1 MPLSPLIAIVDDDP
15 DVRASLDS
23 LMRSA
28 GLDARC
34 FDGARELLDARDAAT
49 VTCVVTDLHMPDMT
63 GLELQNE
70 LTRRGW
76 IQPVIFMTAFPT
88 DATRK
93 QAFAAGAAAF
103 LTKPIDPDAL
113 LDAIEAATN

>member
-1 MPLSPLIAIVDDDP
+1 VPSSPFIAIVDDDP

-28 GLDARC
+28 GLTARC
-34 FDGARELLDARDAAT
+34 FDGARALLDECDAGT
-49 VTCVVTDLHMPDMT
+49 FSCVVTDVHMPDMT

-70 LTRRGW
+70 LNRRGRT
-76 IQPVIFMTAFPT
+76 QPVIFMTAFPT
-88 DATRK
+88 EATRK
-93 QAFAAGAAAF
+93 QALAAGAAAF

-113 LDAIEAATN
+113 LDAIETATN